1 MKKYIVIGNPI
12 AHSLSPLLHNYWIEK
27 NKIKAIYDKILISKD
42 EIVNIISDIRSEKLH
57 GVNVTVPFKNE
68 VVSFMDTLT
77 KEAEETKSVNT
88 IYLKDKK
95 IIGHNTDI
103 AGFELAIRSY
113 GYDVKKKNIF
123 IFGAG
128 GVVPSIIVAL
138 KRMGALKIFLY
149 NRTLKKSENIKNFFS
164 NVEIIDKNNIPEDVD
179 MLINASSLGIN
190 KTDKID
196 LDYDKIGKNKFYY
209 DVIYNPTETNFL
221 IEAKRL
227 GNKVENGKKMFIY
240 QAHQAFAIWHNVFPK
255 IDEKVESL
263 LNTQ

>member
-12 AHSLSPLLHNYWIEK
+12 EHSLSPLLHNYWIEK
-27 NKIKAIYDKILISKD
+27 NKINAIYDKKLINKD
-42 EIVNIISDIRSEKLH
+42 EIEKIISGLRSEKLH
-57 GVNVTVPFKNE
+57 GVNVTVPFKND
-68 VVSFMDTLT
+68 VVSYMDNLT
-77 KEAEETKSVNT
+77 EEAEETQSVNT
-88 IYLKDKK
+88 IYLKNKK

-138 KRMGALKIFLY
+138 KKMGALRIFLY
-149 NRTLKKSENIKNFFS
+149 NRTLAKSENIKKFFS
-164 NVEIIDKNNIPEDVD
+164 TIEIIEKNNIPEDVD

-196 LDYDKIGKNKFYY
+196 LNYNKIGKNKFYY
-209 DVIYNPTETNFL
+209 DVIYNPPKTNFL
-221 IEAKRL
+221 IEAKKA

-240 QAHQAFAIWHNVFPK
+240 QAHQAFAIWHNIFPK
-255 IDEKVESL
+255 IDEKIENL
-263 LNTQ
+263 LNKK

>member
-12 AHSLSPLLHNYWIEK
+12 EHSLSPLLHNYWIEK
-27 NKIKAIYDKILISKD
+27 NKIKAVYDKKLINKNDIEKIIL
-42 EIVNIISDIRSEKLH
+42 ELRSRKLH
-57 GVNVTVPFKNE
+57 GVNVTVPFKND

-88 IYLKDKK
+88 IYLKDNK

-113 GYDVKKKNIF
+113 GYDVQKKNIF

-138 KRMGALKIFLY
+138 KRMGASRIFLY
-149 NRTLKKSENIKNFFS
+149 NRTVAKSENIKKIFKS
-164 NVEIIDKNNIPEDVD
+164 IEIIEKDKIPGNVD
-179 MLINASSLGIN
+179 MLINASSLGIK

-196 LDYDKIGKNKFYY
+196 LKYDKIGKNKFYY
-209 DVIYNPTETNFL
+209 DVIYNPSETYFL
-221 IEAKRL
+221 TEAKKA
-227 GNKVENGKKMFIY
+227 GNKTENGKKMFIY
-240 QAHQAFAIWHNVFPK
+240 QAHQAFAIWHNVLPK
-255 IDEKVESL
+255 IDEKTENL
-263 LNTQ
+263 LNKQ